1 MVVSACASGI
11 PRYFLVALYWGRV
24 GGGVAPGVPPG
35 VPPPNGGS
43 SALVAAPGALPPPAE
58 ADEGVTGGL
67 VN

>member
-1 MVVSACASGI
+1 MVVSACASWI
-11 PRYFLVALYWGRV
+11 PRYFLVALYW
-24 GGGVAPGVPPG
+24 G

-58 ADEGVTGGL
+58 AEAEAGGL